1 VLLANGAL
9 TAFEGDLEDYAAWL
23 GANRGAA
30 PAAATAAPVASR
42 REQRRLEAE
51 ARNRLTPLRGE
62 QQRLEAQLS
71 ALAGERLRIEAAL
84 SDPGT
89 YTATAAPEQQRLFRR
104 HGELSDEIVQLE
116 ARWLEVMTALEERVS

>member
-1 VLLANGAL
+1 MAGRQ
-9 TAFEGDLEDYAAWL
+9 FAARRRPPRPQPRSP
-23 GANRGAA
+23 RGASSGGSK
-30 PAAATAAPVASR
+30 PRRATGSR
-42 REQRRLEAE
+42 RCAANSNVWKR
-51 ARNRLTPLRGE
+51 
-62 QQRLEAQLS
+62 QLS

-116 ARWLEVMTALEERVS
+116 ARWLE